1 MQSESGDSIK
11 YINSDKQ
18 QQSFSVAVIGGG
30 PSGLMAAEVLIEA
43 GFKVDLYEA
52 MPSVGRKFLMAGKG
66 GMNISNNE
74 PSDVFLSRFG
84 ERSEH
89 MKNIFNNFTPA
100 ELRQWIHEL
109 GIETIVGSSGRVFPS
124 DLKAA
129 PLLRKWLHR
138 LRAAGVSLHMRHRWM
153 GWAEDKSQKLIFNVQ
168 GNWLEVKADAVIL
181 ALGGAS
187 WPQLGSTGEWV
198 SLLAKQGVIVA
209 PLKSSN
215 CGFEYIWSEYFRKQ
229 YSGQPLKS
237 IGITFSCSTGTVNYQ
252 KGELIIT
259 EYGLEGGII
268 YTLSAIIREEIA
280 LKGYAIIYLDLI
292 PNISKDIALSKISK
306 CRGKQSVAN
315 HLRKQLGIKG
325 VKMGLLREIVQ
336 SSYFSNDDQICALI
350 KSLPIK
356 LIAARP
362 IAEAISTAGGVDLA
376 ELDHN
381 MMLINKPGIFCTGEM
396 LDWEAPTGGYLL
408 SACLSLGRTVGKG
421 VIANFDIST
430 SNLMS

>member
-1 MQSESGDSIK
+1 
-11 YINSDKQ
+11 
-18 QQSFSVAVIGGG
+18 
-30 PSGLMAAEVLIEA
+30 MAAEVLIEA
-43 GFKVDLYEA
+43 GFKVDLYDA

-74 PSDVFLSRFG
+74 PTDVFLSRFG
-84 ERSEH
+84 GRSEY

-100 ELRQWIHEL
+100 ELRQWLHEL
-109 GIETIVGSSGRVFPS
+109 GIKTIIGSSGRVFPT
-124 DLKAA
+124 DMKAA

-138 LRAAGVSLHMRHRWM
+138 LRAAGVILHMRHRWI
-153 GWAEDKSQKLIFNVQ
+153 GWVEDNSQQLIFNVQ
-168 GNWLEVKADAVIL
+168 GNLIEVKADAVIL

-187 WPQLGSTGEWV
+187 WPQLGSTGDWV
-198 SLLAKQGVIVA
+198 SILAKNSVSVA

-215 CGFEYIWSEYFRKQ
+215 CGFESIWSEYFRKR

-237 IGITFSCSTGTVNYQ
+237 IGIEIRSLAGTVAYH

-268 YTLSAIIREEIA
+268 YTISAIIREEIA
-280 LKGYAIIYLDLI
+280 LNGYAIINLDLI
-292 PNISKDIALSKISK
+292 PNISKDQALSKISK
-306 CRGKQSVAN
+306 CRGKQSMAN

-325 VKMGLLREIVQ
+325 VKVGLLRELVH
-336 SSYFSNDDQICALI
+336 STNFSNDVQICALI

-362 IAEAISTAGGVDLA
+362 IAEAISSAGGVELS
-376 ELDHN
+376 ELDN
-381 MMLINKPGIFCTGEM
+381 NLMLINKPNIFCTGEM

-408 SACLSLGRTVGKG
+408 TACLSLGRAAGKG
-421 VIANFDIST
+421 VITNLDLSA